1 MSSGITIGIPVGP
14 REGHRRWLGEAL
26 QSCQRQTLSAGEV
39 ILVVDEDSS
48 GISELIPDGLP
59 CRIWVAPW
67 KLGAANGF
75 NHSVGLAKTPYVFL
89 LASDDTLE
97 PYCLELCKQEIER
110 SSNSESTIIWVGVR
124 YMKDN
129 ETQAL
134 PCGAIMV
141 PKSLWVRIGGYPLE
155 CIFGAPDHVLFSFI
169 LAKGKDYGIDIQ
181 GVRRTLYNYRTH
193 PDTEQFHRS
202 EWHGV
207 MGQVRDILTATWKP
221 KW

>member
-1 MSSGITIGIPVGP
+1 
-14 REGHRRWLGEAL
+14 
-26 QSCQRQTLSAGEV
+26 
-39 ILVVDEDSS
+39 
-48 GISELIPDGLP
+48 
-59 CRIWVAPW
+59 
-67 KLGAANGF
+67 
-75 NHSVGLAKTPYVFL
+75 
-89 LASDDTLE
+89 
-97 PYCLELCKQEIER
+97 
-110 SSNSESTIIWVGVR
+110 
-124 YMKDN
+124 
-129 ETQAL
+129 L

-155 CIFGAPDHVLFSFI
+155 CIFGAPDHVLFSCI

-181 GVRRTLYNYRTH
+181 GVKRPLYNYRTH